1 MHLGCDPAVS
11 GRGVAEY
18 LAVLIPLIPVIDHDV
33 QLRGESAPNRSNGR
47 HHGNLTAAKDEE
59 LW

>member
-1 MHLGCDPAVS
+1 MHLGCDLAVS
-11 GRGVAEY
+11 GRGVSEY
-18 LAVLIPLIPVIDHDV
+18 LAVLIQLIDHDV
-33 QLRGESAPNRSNGR
+33 QLRGESAPNRSNSR